1 MAKYN
6 ATFTSVWDDGLE
18 INARCFVNKKKHLV
32 TRVGKND
39 ACDGIEEDLN
49 QLEHEYVTM
58 DSGETYKA
66 VPEDEMENYEEE
78 VIGY

>member
-6 ATFTSVWDDGLE
+6 ATFTSVWDGGLE
-18 INARCFVNKKKHLV
+18 INARCFVSKRKHLV

-58 DSGETYKA
+58 DSGEIYKA

>member
-6 ATFTSVWDDGLE
+6 ATFTSVWDGGLE

-66 VPEDEMENYEEE
+66 VPENEMENYEEE